1 MQDRKPK
8 QNKKHRQKEN
18 NSFSALC
25 IRIKFR
31 VSCKRKRKR
40 EREMLR
46 KLGKDA
52 AHLIATLAS
61 EILANLLGFFYLK
74 KLKEVHYAL

>member
-1 MQDRKPK
+1 MFKTEK
-8 QNKKHRQKEN
+8 QNKTKNPDKKKITAFQLFASELNSESAVKE
-18 NSFSALC
+18 
-25 IRIKFR
+25 K
-31 VSCKRKRKR
+31 KR